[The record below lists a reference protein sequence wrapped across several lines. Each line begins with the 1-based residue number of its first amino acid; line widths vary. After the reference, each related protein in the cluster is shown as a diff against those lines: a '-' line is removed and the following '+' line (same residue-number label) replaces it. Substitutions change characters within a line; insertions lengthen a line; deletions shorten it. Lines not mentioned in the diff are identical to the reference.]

1 MQAVFIN
8 GTKSNYM
15 EIKCGV
21 PQGSVLGP
29 LLFLLFIN
37 DLPNVSN
44 VFSTLLFA
52 DDACMIASSPSA
64 IILQNLVNQELKK
77 ISTWMSQNKICL
89 NYNKTVFL
97 ILSNRNLTYNF
108 NILIDNN
115 IIKEEQQVKYLGV
128 IFDSKLSWKP
138 HIE

>member
-52 DDACMIASSPSA
+52 DDACMIASSSSP
-64 IILQNLVNQELKK
+64 IMLQNLVNQELIK
-77 ISTWMSQNKICL
+77 ISSWMSKNKICL

-97 ILSNRNLTYNF
+97 ILNKRNLTY
-108 NILIDNN
+108 
-115 IIKEEQQVKYLGV
+115 
-128 IFDSKLSWKP
+128 
-138 HIE
+138 